1 MQQQQINRV
10 VGIGVIALAV
20 IVLIRFLP
28 ALLSIAFN
36 LIYLAVIVALVLAG
50 VYMISRMLKKKT

>member
-10 VGIGVIALAV
+10 VGIGVIALVA

-50 VYMISRMLKKKT
+50 IYMISRMLKKKT

>member
-10 VGIGVIALAV
+10 VGIGVIALVA

-36 LIYLAVIVALVLAG
+36 LIYLAVIVVLVLAG

>member
-10 VGIGVIALAV
+10 VGIGVLALAA

-36 LIYLAVIVALVLAG
+36 LIYAAVIVVLIVAG
-50 VYMISRMLKKKT
+50 VYMVSRMLKKKT

>member
-10 VGIGVIALAV
+10 VGIGVIVLAA

>member
-10 VGIGVIALAV
+10 VGIGVILLAA

-36 LIYLAVIVALVLAG
+36 LIYLAVILVLVFG
-50 VYMISRMLKKKT
+50 GLYMVSRMLKKKT